1 MSWEGLLFGEAE
13 SRDWGKV
20 GEAISMTRAIS
31 VTSMLPFLWLQKP
44 CGQGALSIVDL
55 LRHPI

>member
-20 GEAISMTRAIS
+20 GEAIS